1 MASQNDSQ
9 LELKAAFYEKANFIL
24 KPHCHA
30 SLWKLAFALHTT
42 FYRLVVGEL
51 EMCEVGVVE
60 WREKANE
67 YLEVAG
73 EMGMG
78 GEELKLQTTKT
89 SHLNH
94 LSTGEHLLQS
104 SSYAPALPIFLSL
117 ENSLK

>member
-1 MASQNDSQ
+1 
-9 LELKAAFYEKANFIL
+9 
-24 KPHCHA
+24 
-30 SLWKLAFALHTT
+30 
-42 FYRLVVGEL
+42 LVVGEL

-73 EMGMG
+73 ELGMG